1 MRFVFSLLNSYAPF
15 LSHNVGCLCMW
26 SHGCGRCLWRQMRKM
41 YMIFSQKLERLVIWC
56 YFIMYY
62 GLWTPTFSIF
72 VLGFELAYVGSSCF
86 MHSLIWYCI
95 FSLGIIFSLL
105 ILCCLNFLITHCSI
119 SHRSTIS
126 MQKML
131 FKNECIIEIYW
142 LLLH

>member
-62 GLWTPTFSIF
+62 GPWTPTFSIF

-95 FSLGIIFSLL
+95 FSLVSYFHCLFCVAWIFWSLTAASL
-105 ILCCLNFLITHCSI
+105 INQQSRCIRCC
-119 SHRSTIS
+119 
-126 MQKML
+126 
-131 FKNECIIEIYW
+131 
-142 LLLH
+142 